1 MGPDIFGEMEMKIL
15 TIGTGVIGT
24 IYSWVLTNQ
33 GHDVTH
39 YVRKGKSVNLNSHI
53 TVDMLDKRKGHPK
66 RSLFP
71 YTYQLTETLT
81 SDNDYDY
88 ILIAVRVCQLKEL
101 LKNISNAT
109 GKACIVIFTGNW
121 SGIDFIEKYLP
132 KGSFLF
138 ADPIAGGTF
147 HGKTL
152 VATLNNNL
160 PIGEID
166 GTMTDRLTKLEII
179 FNDAGIKAV
188 HPKDILQWHWLQ
200 FALNAGMWPAL
211 VRAKNLKAIIK
222 DQSLVN
228 DIFHCTAECI
238 NVCVKRGI
246 NIDEYPEIKPYISSS
261 KFKIFFMKHIF
272 PLILAHSEYHRRC
285 MAHALDDPKEIKTFY
300 YDVLNTGRELNLK
313 MPYFSKF
320 QNDIES
326 FANK

>member
-1 MGPDIFGEMEMKIL
+1 MKIL

-33 GHDVTH
+33 GHNVTH
-39 YVRKGKSVNLNSHI
+39 YVRKGKPANLNPRI
-53 TVDMLDKRKGHPK
+53 TIDMLDRRRGYPK
-66 RSLFP
+66 RSLLP

-88 ILIAVRVCQLKEL
+88 ILIAVRVCQLEEL
-101 LKNISNAT
+101 LKNISGTT

-121 SGIDFIEKYLP
+121 SGADFIEKHLP

-147 HGKTL
+147 HGQTL
-152 VATLNNNL
+152 VAAINDSL
-160 PIGEID
+160 PMGEIN
-166 GTMTDRLTKLEII
+166 GIMTDRLTKLENV
-179 FNDAGIKAV
+179 FDSAGIKVV

-211 VRAKNLKAIIK
+211 VRAKNIKAIIK
-222 DQSLVN
+222 DQSLID

-238 NVCVKRGI
+238 NVCVKRGVNI
-246 NIDEYPEIKPYISSS
+246 NEYPEIKPYASSG
-261 KFKIFFMKHIF
+261 KFKVFFMKHVF
-272 PLILAHSEYHRRC
+272 PFILEHSEYHRRC

-300 YDVLNTGRELNLK
+300 DNVLNTGRELNVK

-320 QNDIES
+320 QKDIEN
-326 FANK
+326 FASK